1 MLRGDEL
8 GALLGAHVIE
18 RGVDHD
24 AVFACS
30 IVSSR
35 LLAAM
40 AAANGIRHEETLTG
54 FKWISRVPGLAFGYE
69 EALGYCVAPQ
79 IARDK
84 DGVSAALLLAELVAS
99 LRARG
104 RTVLDVLDTIA
115 VAHGVYATDS
125 FSVRVADLAQIAPVM
140 ERLRSNP
147 PRELGR
153 VLVSRVDD
161 LARGDG
167 GLPPTDGVRWFL
179 ADGSRVI
186 VRPSGTEPKIKVYL
200 EAVEPV
206 AEAGRLAA
214 ARRAAAERL
223 AAMRTAMEPLTGWR

>member
-1 MLRGDEL
+1 MSFPNPEEAGAIDAALAVAREVRPDVVIANDPDADRCAAAVLDADGWRMLRGDEL
-8 GALLGAHVIE
+8 GALLGAHVIA
-18 RGVDHD
+18 RGVERD

-69 EALGYCVAPQ
+69 EALGYCVAPK

-104 RTVLDVLDTIA
+104 QTVLDVLDTIA
-115 VAHGVYATDS
+115 VTTASTRPTRSRSASPTSPRSPPSWSGCGRPRPASSEGFRCRGSTTWPGATVGCHRPTACAGS
-125 FSVRVADLAQIAPVM
+125 SPTT
-140 ERLRSNP
+140 
-147 PRELGR
+147 
-153 VLVSRVDD
+153 
-161 LARGDG
+161 RG
-167 GLPPTDGVRWFL
+167 
-179 ADGSRVI
+179 
-186 VRPSGTEPKIKVYL
+186 
-200 EAVEPV
+200 
-206 AEAGRLAA
+206 
-214 ARRAAAERL
+214 
-223 AAMRTAMEPLTGWR
+223 